1 MYTADDIKDMIFS
14 YNWRKNRLIDEGYIL
29 DSNSIAQYGM
39 ESNMPKAQGDTS
51 DKVLN
56 VVTRNDTLYRV
67 LYKHVEVIE
76 FIDKYEHKIEN
87 DMNLNILYEF
97 KKGKTQSEVRDIMMI
112 GRTNLKSR
120 LDSIVDVYL
129 NEQNKQNK
137 QNKHNQHNQHNQ
149 QDKRNQHHK
158 HNQH

>member
-149 QDKRNQHHK
+149 QDKHNQHHK

>member
-29 DSNSIAQYGM
+29 DSNSIAQYGI
-39 ESNMPKAQGDTS
+39 ESSTPKAQGDTS

-67 LYKHVEVIE
+67 LYKHIEVIE

-97 KKGKTQSEVRDIMMI
+97 KKGKTQGEVRDVMAI

-120 LDSIVDVYL
+120 LEDIVNVYL
-129 NEQNKQNK
+129 NEQNKHNKQNEQNK
-137 QNKHNQHNQHNQ
+137 QKMQNQHNKQ
-149 QDKRNQHHK
+149 NQH
-158 HNQH
+158 

>member
-129 NEQNKQNK
+129 NEQN
-137 QNKHNQHNQHNQ
+137 
-149 QDKRNQHHK
+149 
-158 HNQH
+158 

>member
-137 QNKHNQHNQHNQ
+137 HNQHNQ
-149 QDKRNQHHK
+149 QDKHNQHHK

>member
-137 QNKHNQHNQHNQ
+137 HNQHNQHNQ
-149 QDKRNQHHK
+149 RNQHNQ

>member
-14 YNWRKNRLIDEGYIL
+14 YNWRKNRLIDEGYII

-97 KKGKTQSEVRDIMMI
+97 KKGKNQSEVRDIMMI

-137 QNKHNQHNQHNQ
+137 HNQHNQ
-149 QDKRNQHHK
+149 QDKHNQHHK

>member
-76 FIDKYEHKIEN
+76 FIDKYE
-87 DMNLNILYEF
+87 
-97 KKGKTQSEVRDIMMI
+97 
-112 GRTNLKSR
+112 
-120 LDSIVDVYL
+120 
-129 NEQNKQNK
+129 
-137 QNKHNQHNQHNQ
+137 
-149 QDKRNQHHK
+149 
-158 HNQH
+158 

>member
-137 QNKHNQHNQHNQ
+137 HNQHNQHNQ
-149 QDKRNQHHK
+149 QDKHNQHHK

>member
-129 NEQNKQNK
+129 NEQNK
-137 QNKHNQHNQHNQ
+137 HNQHNQHNQ
-149 QDKRNQHHK
+149 HDK

>member
-120 LDSIVDVYL
+120 LDSIIDVYL
-129 NEQNKQNK
+129 NEQNK

>member
-137 QNKHNQHNQHNQ
+137 HNQHNQHN
-149 QDKRNQHHK
+149 
-158 HNQH
+158 

>member
-129 NEQNKQNK
+129 NEQNK
-137 QNKHNQHNQHNQ
+137 HNQHNQHNQ
-149 QDKRNQHHK
+149 QDKHNQHHK

>member
-137 QNKHNQHNQHNQ
+137 HNQHNQHNQ
-149 QDKRNQHHK
+149 QDK

>member
-137 QNKHNQHNQHNQ
+137 HNQHNQHNQ

>member
-137 QNKHNQHNQHNQ
+137 HNQHNQ
-149 QDKRNQHHK
+149 QDK